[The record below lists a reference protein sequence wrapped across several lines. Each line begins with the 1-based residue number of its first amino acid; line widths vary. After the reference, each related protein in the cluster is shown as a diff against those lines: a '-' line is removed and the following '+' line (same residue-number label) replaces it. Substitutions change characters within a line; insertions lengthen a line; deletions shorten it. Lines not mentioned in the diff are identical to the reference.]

1 MDYRVKVLLNETPDH
16 RFGHYGAG
24 DTLVEGPEIVVR
36 ATSLDEVPEKAF
48 EIGNKM
54 VPDAN
59 GVDYNRNFRSVSVG
73 DVILV
78 TGGDVFGFG
87 ALFACE
93 IAGWKRL

>member
-24 DTLVEGPEIVVR
+24 DTLVEGPEFTIEAR
-36 ATSLDEVPEKAF
+36 ELGDVPELLWS
-48 EIGNKM
+48 IGNKM
-54 VPDAN
+54 ESDIT
-59 GVDYNRNFRSVSVG
+59 GHWYKGFRSVSVG

-78 TGGDVFGFG
+78 TGGDVIGFG